1 MPGVTARGRGRRL
14 VDGLVRAM
22 VRTTRIPL
30 VGIGILVCAI
40 AAPLVA
46 QRAAVWSTRA
56 GDADQN
62 QLQNQALREE
72 HFSRDLATVNQD
84 ARTFGSFAEYETT
97 SRVAAAQAVAAR
109 SASPAL
115 ALSLFRSAQVDRS
128 LAAGYRQALQSAG
141 YRAGPPLHFDF
152 AAALRSITSDDPDL
166 QVQQGSQ
173 DASEAAVGHRKATDY
188 TGIATLWTAGLFFC
202 TLAEVARR
210 RSRSRRIFAWS
221 AAVVVA
227 AAVVLTIPVWL

>member
-1 MPGVTARGRGRRL
+1 
-14 VDGLVRAM
+14 M
-22 VRTTRIPL
+22 VRTTGIPL
-30 VGIGILVCAI
+30 IGVGILVCAI

-56 GDADQN
+56 ADADQN

-84 ARTFGSFAEYETT
+84 ARTFGSFAEYETL
-97 SRVAAAQAVAAR
+97 SQVAAGQAQAAR
-109 SASPAL
+109 AGSPAL
-115 ALSLFRSAQVDRS
+115 ALSLFRSAQIDRS

-141 YRAGPPLHFDF
+141 YRPGPPLHFDF
-152 AAALRSITSDDPDL
+152 AAALSSITSDDPDL
-166 QVQQGSQ
+166 QAQQAGQDSSQ
-173 DASEAAVGHRKATDY
+173 AADGHRKAIDY

-210 RSRSRRIFAWS
+210 KSRSRRIFAWS
-221 AAVVVA
+221 AAAVVVA
-227 AAVVLTIPVWL
+227 AASLTIPVWL

>member
-1 MPGVTARGRGRRL
+1 VTRRGRGRRL
-14 VDGLVRAM
+14 VDGFVRTM
-22 VRTTRIPL
+22 VRTTRIPV
-30 VGIGILVCAI
+30 VGIGILVCAL

-62 QLQNQALREE
+62 ELQNQALREE

-84 ARTFGSFAEYETT
+84 ARTFGYFAEYEST
-97 SRVAAAQAVAAR
+97 SRVAGAQAVAER
-109 SASPAL
+109 PVSPAL
-115 ALSLFRSAQVDRS
+115 ALSLFRSAQIDRS
-128 LAAGYRQALQSAG
+128 LAAGYRQALQSSG

-152 AAALRSITSDDPDL
+152 GAALNSITADDPDL
-166 QVQQGSQ
+166 QAQQAGQ
-173 DASEAAVGHRKATDY
+173 DAAEAAAGHRKATDY

-210 RSRSRRIFAWS
+210 KSRSRRIFACS
-221 AAVVVA
+221 AGLVVVA
-227 AAVVLTIPVWL
+227 AIVLTIPVWF

>member
-1 MPGVTARGRGRRL
+1 
-14 VDGLVRAM
+14 M
-22 VRTTRIPL
+22 VRTTGIPV

-62 QLQNQALREE
+62 QLENQALREE

-84 ARTFGSFAEYETT
+84 ARTFGYFAEYEST
-97 SRVAAAQAVAAR
+97 SLVAAHQATAQR
-109 SASPAL
+109 SVSPGL
-115 ALSLFRSAQVDRS
+115 ALSLLRSAQLDRS
-128 LAAGYRQALQSAG
+128 LAAGYRQALQSSG

-152 AAALRSITSDDPDL
+152 RAALDSVTADDPDL
-166 QVQQGSQ
+166 QEQQAGADS
-173 DASEAAVGHRKATDY
+173 AAAAAGHRKAIDY

-210 RSRSRRIFAWS
+210 RSRARRVFACS
-221 AAVVVA
+221 AGAVVL